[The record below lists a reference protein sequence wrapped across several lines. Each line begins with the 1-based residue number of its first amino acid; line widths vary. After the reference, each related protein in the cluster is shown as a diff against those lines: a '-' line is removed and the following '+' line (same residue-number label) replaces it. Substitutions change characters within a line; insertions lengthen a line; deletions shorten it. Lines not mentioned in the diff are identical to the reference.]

1 MKMVTKVGKVEKSLG
16 NSVEGEKKEFV
27 DVAREPTGRIGDA
40 SWLQFRGR
48 ELRGVKVMKLGG
60 AFLLLEFE
68 DEEEAERVLKKGVR
82 CYKDKLLHLE
92 RWSEEVGCLHLG
104 SSTKEVWVRVVGLLP
119 HCWSG
124 EVFKKFGDCC
134 GGFIEVPPWVSAVV
148 SMNKLKGSEGE
159 KVREDREVGSHAGS
173 SGVWGRIFGVQQ
185 GMMGHVQSERPGVKR
200 KVMEMGL
207 QKSSMAFQAL
217 GRGMERR
224 GV

>member
-40 SWLQFRGR
+40 SWLQFGGR
-48 ELRGVKVMKLGG
+48 ELRGREDVLGRCLVGRWGNGSVVESELASFRKWGERFWNLKKGVKVMKLGG

-68 DEEEAERVLKKGVR
+68 DEEEAKRVLKKGVR
-82 CYKDKLLHLE
+82 CYKDKLLHFE
-92 RWSEEVGCLHLG
+92 RWSEEVGCLRLG

-134 GGFIEVPPWVSAVV
+134 GGFVEVD
-148 SMNKLKGSEGE
+148 EE
-159 KVREDREVGSHAGS
+159 T
-173 SGVWGRIFGVQQ
+173 
-185 GMMGHVQSERPGVKR
+185 KR
-200 KVMEMGL
+200 FSQL
-207 QKSSMAFQAL
+207 Q
-217 GRGMERR
+217 
-224 GV
+224 